1 MATLPK
7 AGAVTLLDIA
17 KSLDP
22 NGNTATVVELLNQ
35 TNEVITDMKWIEGN
49 LPTGHLTTIRTGLPA
64 VIWRRLYKG
73 VPAGKSQRAQVTDT
87 CGMLEA
93 RSEVDQ
99 AAADLNGNTEDFRLS
114 EAQSFLEAMN
124 QSFCQTLFYGDTTIN
139 PERFFGLSPRYAAI
153 SGAPNAT
160 NIIDAGGTGS
170 DNTSCWLLVWGENAV
185 TGIFPKGSKAGIT
198 HENLGL
204 IDVFDDATPPA
215 RYRGYADHWV
225 WKCGICVRD
234 WRYAVRIANID
245 VSDLVAQTGTQAI
258 TAATWLPKVMVRA
271 MARIPYMG
279 MGTPVFYA
287 NRTVKEM
294 LSIMAMDKTINVLS
308 LQEGFNQLGN
318 VAPGSLGN
326 GTLKLLGI
334 PIRTVDQ
341 ILTTE
346 TRVT

>member
-7 AGAVTLLDIA
+7 AGAVTLLDFA
-17 KSLDP
+17 KSIDP
-22 NGNTATVVELLNQ
+22 DGNTATVVELLNQ
-35 TNEVITDMKWIEGN
+35 NNEVTTDMKWIEGN
-49 LPTGHLTTIRTGLPA
+49 LSTGHLTTIRTGLPA

-99 AAADLNGNTEDFRLS
+99 AVADLNGNTPQFRLS
-114 EAQSFLEAMN
+114 EAEAFLEAMT
-124 QSFCQTLFYGDTTIN
+124 QAFTQTLFYGDTTIN
-139 PERFFGLSPRYAAI
+139 PERFYGLSPRYSSLSA
-153 SGAPNAT
+153 GNAQ

-170 DNTSCWLLVWGENAV
+170 DNTSVWLIIWGENTI

-198 HENLGL
+198 HEDLGL

-225 WKCGICVRD
+225 WKCGLCVRD
-234 WRYAVRIANID
+234 WRYAVRIANVDI
-245 VSDLVAQTGTQAI
+245 SDLVGQTATQAT
-258 TAATWLPKVMVRA
+258 TAATWLPYLMIKA
-271 MARIPYMG
+271 MARVPFMG
-279 MGTPVFYA
+279 KGTAVFYG

-294 LSIMAMDKTINVLS
+294 LSIMAMNKTTNVLS
-308 LQEGFNQLGN
+308 VQEGFNQLGP
-318 VAPGSLGN
+318 VSPGSVGN
-326 GTLKLLGI
+326 GVLKLLGV
-334 PIRTVDQ
+334 PIRTVDS
-341 ILTTE
+341 LLSNE

>member
-22 NGNTATVVELLNQ
+22 DGNTATVVELLGQ
-35 TNEVITDMKWIEGN
+35 SNEVITDMRWIEGN
-49 LPTGHLTTIRTGLPA
+49 LPTGHLTTVRTGLPA
-64 VIWRRLYKG
+64 VVWRRLYKG

-99 AAADLNGNTEDFRLS
+99 AAADLNGNTSAFRLS
-114 EAQSFLEAMN
+114 EADAFLESMN
-124 QSFCQTLFYGDTTIN
+124 QAFCQTLFYGDTTIN
-139 PERFFGLSPRYAAI
+139 PERFNGLAPRYSSLSA
-153 SGAPNAT
+153 GNAT

-170 DNTSCWLLVWGENAV
+170 DNASMWLLVWGENTV
-185 TGIFPKGSKAGIT
+185 TGIYPKGSKAGLS
-198 HENLGL
+198 HEDLGL
-204 IDVFDDATPPA
+204 IDAFDDATPPA
-215 RYRGYADHWV
+215 RYRAYADLWK
-225 WKCGICVRD
+225 WKCGITVRD

-245 VSDLVAQTGTQAI
+245 ISDLVAQTGTQAS
-258 TAATWLPKVMVRA
+258 TAATWLPYLMVRA
-271 MARIPYMG
+271 MARIPNMG
-279 MGTPVFYA
+279 KGSAVFYA

-294 LSIMAMDKTINVLS
+294 LSILVMNKTANVLS
-308 LQEGFNQLGN
+308 VEAGFNQLGQ
-318 VAPGSLGN
+318 VAPGSVGN
-326 GTLKLLGI
+326 GVLKLLGV

-341 ILTTE
+341 LLSAE